1 MLESV
6 KKYVGEVLSSDPRK
20 RDFGDLEEVKRRRQ
34 RQSPMGQRNR
44 VKLGGRSRIKT
55 HANFAGNGSRRMP
68 RKERMIRYSE
78 GAGANARIREP
89 AGGLKAVWKSLKTFF
104 SSEDQD
110 LGLMQKACTNLDSMV
125 SPSKRLSGAE
135 ERRQLKERIAR
146 SEAFKRKVLQ
156 VKYDSEMLK
165 ELRVGRS
172 RQRADETAAHNLSD
186 DQVTLL
192 QKKIAHLE
200 SELKNSREDL
210 RITQKR
216 LKFANEKNAL
226 LESLLDDANIDRE
239 YVKSRRDIKNIQRDN
254 LIPESELPPSPRRA
268 VNPLYTSS
276 PMRNG
281 SKDESAAATDF
292 YSKYPKIPETEAL
305 AKNQKND
312 SLSPIRIDYSKYSM

>member
-6 KKYVGEVLSSDPRK
+6 KRYVGDVLSHDPRK
-20 RDFGDLEEVKRRRQ
+20 RDYGDLQEVRGRRQ
-34 RQSPMGQRNR
+34 GQSPMRQRNR
-44 VKLGGRSRIKT
+44 AKLGGKSKIKT
-55 HANFAGNGSRRMP
+55 HANLAGNGSRRML
-68 RKERMIRYSE
+68 RKERMIRSNQLKNT
-78 GAGANARIREP
+78 ATRDS
-89 AGGLKAVWKSLKTFF
+89 AGGLKAIWRSLKTFF

-110 LGLMQKACTNLDSMV
+110 LDLMQKACSNLDGMV
-125 SPSKRLSGAE
+125 TPSKRVSGAE
-135 ERRQLKERIAR
+135 ERRLLRERIAR

-156 VKYDSEMLK
+156 VKYDNEMLK
-165 ELRVGRS
+165 ELRVGRP
-172 RQRADETAAHNLSD
+172 RQRPGEASSAPNLTD

-192 QKKIAHLE
+192 QKRISHLE
-200 SELKNSREDL
+200 EKVKNSQEDL

-268 VNPLYTSS
+268 VNPLFTSS
-276 PMRNG
+276 PMRTG
-281 SKDESAAATDF
+281 SKEEPAATTD
-292 YSKYPKIPETEAL
+292 YYNKYPKIPETETL
-305 AKNQKND
+305 AKNHRND